1 MRLPLGTVVLLVAAL
16 LVYFGVAQRLLDR
29 MRLSDRATLLFIG
42 AMLLGTYL
50 PALPLGNRL
59 AINIG
64 GGLVPIGFALYLWF
78 AADESSERWRALWAT
93 LIATVLVYA
102 ASIYL
107 PAEPHSFIIDPVY
120 AFAII
125 AGLTAYLLGRSRR
138 ASFVAAI
145 LAIALND
152 IIYAFQVSYYRQ
164 AGATTIGG
172 AGIFDT
178 IVFSALLAVGLAE
191 LVGETRE
198 KMAGGHAKE
207 GGARRLHLVEAE
219 AEGKQRSPKEG
230 EDR

>member
-1 MRLPLGTVVLLVAAL
+1 MRLPMGTITLLIAAV

-29 MRLSDRATLLFIG
+29 MRLNDRAALLFIG

-50 PALPLGNRL
+50 PDLPLGNRL
-59 AINIG
+59 AINLG

-78 AADESSERWRALWAT
+78 SADESSERWRALWAT
-93 LIATVLVYA
+93 VIATALVYA
-102 ASIYL
+102 ATVYL
-107 PAEPHSFIIDPVY
+107 PAEPHSFIIDPIY

-138 ASFVAAI
+138 ASFIAAI

-164 AGATTIGG
+164 AGSTTIGG

-178 IVFSALLAVGLAE
+178 TVFSALLAVGLAE
-191 LVGETRE
+191 LIGETRE
-198 KMAGGHAKE
+198 KMAGGH
-207 GGARRLHLVEAE
+207 GGEDKPRRLHLVELRTNDHQTA
-219 AEGKQRSPKEG
+219 PKED
-230 EDR
+230 ESR